1 MLCRL
6 AEASKGKPYIDT
18 RVYPTMDIDAEAA
31 YIRQQLEHRNIT
43 TKEAREMLDRLDN
56 LAVLEALDEPTYTP
70 PPIIR

>member
-1 MLCRL
+1 
-6 AEASKGKPYIDT
+6 
-18 RVYPTMDIDAEAA
+18 MDIDAEAA

-56 LAVLEALDEPTYTP
+56 VAVQLALEKPTYTP